1 MHTAVFY
8 AATLWMAGLLG
19 ITVGVV
25 IRARS
30 TLSRVLA
37 LDMLILILIALLVLF
52 ADATVSSYYLDAALA
67 LALLALAATIAAAR
81 YHGEGRPFT

>member
-1 MHTAVFY
+1 MT
-8 AATLWMAGLLG
+8 GLLAAS
-19 ITVGVV
+19 VVVV

-52 ADATVSSYYLDAALA
+52 ADAQGVVVSTRVRICGAQIY
-67 LALLALAATIAAAR
+67 
-81 YHGEGRPFT
+81 